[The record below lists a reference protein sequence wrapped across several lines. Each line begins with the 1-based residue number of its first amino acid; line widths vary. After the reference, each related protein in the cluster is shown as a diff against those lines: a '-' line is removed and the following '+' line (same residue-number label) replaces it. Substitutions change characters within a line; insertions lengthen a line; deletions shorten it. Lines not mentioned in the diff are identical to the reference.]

1 MSSEPRSAV
10 PAEGAAS
17 LAAHLPTLFT
27 ALASGESAFQ
37 DVDFEPLVTD
47 GRVGAEIHSL
57 YSTRQTGE
65 NGPAA
70 ALVRYR
76 PGAAA
81 KPHRHQGYELIYIF
95 SGELETDDGVF
106 GPNSLLVMEPGS
118 VHAPRSEKG
127 CTTLAV
133 WEQPVTPL

>member
-1 MSSEPRSAV
+1 MSTESTSAAGATAAAAM
-10 PAEGAAS
+10 AE
-17 LAAHLPTLFT
+17 HLPVLFT
-27 ALASGESAFQ
+27 ALASGESAFE
-37 DVDFEPLVTD
+37 DIAFEPLVTD

-57 YSTRQTGE
+57 YSTKETGQ

-70 ALVRYR
+70 AVVRYR

-81 KPHRHQGYELIYIF
+81 KPHRHQGYELIYVF

-118 VHAPRSEKG
+118 VHAPRSPKG

-133 WEQPVTPL
+133 WEQPVQPL